1 MGDEP
6 RTPGDAVRT
15 AMEALGWT
23 QADLAYVLGTPTAA
37 VNQIL
42 SDKRAIS
49 HNMAKALAVA
59 LNISPEELARLQ
71 AEREIRRADEPDPQV
86 ATRARIL
93 TRYPLREM
101 ARRGWIDP
109 GHKTKSLET
118 QICNFFGV
126 ESLNDV
132 PYLAHSAK
140 RSDTDNISA
149 EQLAWLFRVRQ
160 IAKEMVCPTYD
171 RGRLLRAISVMTE
184 LRLDAESVRHVPK
197 LLNEAGVRFVIVECL
212 PNSRIDGV
220 CFWIDE
226 SNPII
231 GISMRYDRIDN
242 FWFVLRHECAHVLH
256 GHGKKAAIID
266 SDLEGNL
273 SAIIQTEEVIA
284 NREAAEFCVPIE
296 KMTSFV
302 ERKRPFF
309 AERDVLAF
317 AKIHKVHPGIVVGQ
331 IQRATNRYDL
341 LRKHLVKIR
350 QSLSLSMMMDGW
362 GDVIPVER

>member
-1 MGDEP
+1 MSDER
-6 RTPGDAVRT
+6 RTPGHAVRA
-15 AMEALGWT
+15 AMESLGWT
-23 QADLAYVLGTPTAA
+23 QADLAYVLGTTTAA

-59 LNISPEELARLQ
+59 LEISPEELVRLQ
-71 AEREIRRADEPDPQV
+71 AEWEISRAQEPDPQV

-93 TRYPLREM
+93 ARYPLREM

-109 GHKTKSLET
+109 EHRTKSIET

-126 ESLNDV
+126 KSLDDV
-132 PYLAHSAK
+132 PYLAHAAK
-140 RSDTDNISA
+140 RSDDNISA
-149 EQLAWLFRVRQ
+149 EQLAWLFRVRH
-160 IAKEMVCPTYD
+160 IASEMVCPAYD
-171 RGRLLRAISVMTE
+171 RSRLLRAIGSLSE

-197 LLNEAGVRFVIVECL
+197 LMNDAGVRFVIVECL

-220 CFWIDE
+220 CFWIDDN
-226 SNPII
+226 NPVI
-231 GISMRYDRIDN
+231 GLSIRYDRIDN

-256 GHGKKAAIID
+256 GHGKTSAIID
-266 SDLEGNL
+266 SDLDGDL
-273 SAIIQTEEVIA
+273 SAVVQTEEIVA
-284 NREAAEFCVPIE
+284 NREAADFCVPIE
-296 KMTSFV
+296 KMNSFV

-309 AERDVLAF
+309 SERDVLAF

-350 QSLSLSMMMDGW
+350 KSLSLSTMMDGW
-362 GDVIPVER
+362 GDVIPLDR